1 LLTAS
6 HARIP
11 EQRFSGISIPT
22 AVLARHSLLG
32 TVAGLLVG
40 WLPGLSNATANGL
53 LDAAVGYDRDRRGFI
68 VATSAANTAN
78 SFIGLAAFFA
88 LGRTRNGVLAAM
100 AGLNLPSMPELM
112 AVGLAAAIAGFLLT
126 VRLASS
132 ARYLARVDGRVLSL
146 AVVGLLVLLSA
157 VLAGPFG
164 LLVLVLATAVGLVPP
179 LANVRRVHAMG
190 AIMLPVM
197 AWSFGFPG
205 F

>member
-1 LLTAS
+1 M
-6 HARIP
+6 P
-11 EQRFSGISIPT
+11 EQRFAGIAIPDS
-22 AVLARHSLLG
+22 VLVRHSLLG
-32 TVAGLLVG
+32 TLAGLLVG

-53 LDAAVGYDRDRRGFI
+53 LDAAVRYDRDCRGFI
-68 VATSAANTAN
+68 IATSAANTAN

-88 LGRTRNGVLAAM
+88 IGRTRNGVLAAM
-100 AGLNLPSMPELM
+100 AGLALPSMAELM
-112 AVGLAAAIAGFLLT
+112 VVGLAAAIAGFLLT

-132 ARYLARVDGRVLSL
+132 ARHLSRFDGRVLNL
-146 AVVGLLVLLSA
+146 AVASLLVLLSA
-157 VLAGPFG
+157 ALAGPFG

-197 AWSFGFPG
+197 AWSFGVAG